1 MDLLTLLVYLIVI
14 CVVFWAVRA
23 LLGAFSIGEPIATV
37 VQVLLVV
44 LVLLALVGALTG
56 SPGLGS
62 LRLR

>member
-1 MDLLTLLVYLIVI
+1 MDLITLLVYLIVI

-23 LLGAFSIGEPIATV
+23 LLGAFAIGEPIATV

-56 SPGLGS
+56 SPSLG